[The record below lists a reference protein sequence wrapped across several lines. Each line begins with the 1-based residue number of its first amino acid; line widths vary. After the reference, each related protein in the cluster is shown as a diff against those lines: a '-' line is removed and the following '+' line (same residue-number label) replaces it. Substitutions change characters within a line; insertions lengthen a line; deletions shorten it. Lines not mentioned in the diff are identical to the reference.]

1 MRKKLASDG
10 GRSGSRYAAPTVA
23 VRHGALEG
31 AASFAGCAASC
42 RGFWRKEKLGHFPHS
57 PPTHFEKIEMAFQE
71 VPFLM
76 SSVQDRLRDS
86 LTIAE
91 TYGDV
96 GSNNSP
102 THHELFDY
110 LLDFGALE
118 LAWAAQPGFENAFE
132 KLLALG
138 VSINQVDTDGKTA
151 LHHVLL
157 QEPSPR
163 RDRTQEDHFI
173 AVGFAARRL
182 LEAGADGHSVL
193 PDGRSAL
200 DLAVCRGWLR
210 IARQIQTG
218 VDDKSDLEGS
228 RTIVARFK
236 VLGGN
241 MESPTGGWLP
251 QREGEKFSEDAARKH
266 NSVTL
271 LLDAAR
277 SGDVGMF
284 EALREAGANLWV
296 RGERNENALHFACGA
311 KCPPLVERLLS
322 LGFDPNE
329 RSIRFFTPLHFALW
343 TNLTDDPTQDQV
355 QQRRATICLLLVAG
369 ARLDESALL
378 AAADDL
384 LLLEEMLSHVPEE
397 EVSPRVVSQIVLQ
410 VASSDSADDF
420 FHQSDD
426 VLKQLRLRLITHFLE
441 RGASA
446 NHSLAQAFRQDQER
460 NDLELMAL
468 LRAHGVQPEK
478 EFSADEP
485 DLLAL

>member
-1 MRKKLASDG
+1 
-10 GRSGSRYAAPTVA
+10 
-23 VRHGALEG
+23 
-31 AASFAGCAASC
+31 
-42 RGFWRKEKLGHFPHS
+42 
-57 PPTHFEKIEMAFQE
+57 
-71 VPFLM
+71 
-76 SSVQDRLRDS
+76 
-86 LTIAE
+86 
-91 TYGDV
+91 
-96 GSNNSP
+96 
-102 THHELFDY
+102 
-110 LLDFGALE
+110 
-118 LAWAAQPGFENAFE
+118 
-132 KLLALG
+132 
-138 VSINQVDTDGKTA
+138 
-151 LHHVLL
+151 
-157 QEPSPR
+157 
-163 RDRTQEDHFI
+163 
-173 AVGFAARRL
+173 VGFAARRL

-210 IARQIQTG
+210 IARQIQSG

-241 MESPTGGWLP
+241 MESPMGGWLP
-251 QREGEKFSEDAARKH
+251 QEGEKFSEDAARKH

-296 RGERNENALHFACGA
+296 RGERNENALHFACSA

-329 RSIRFFTPLHFALW
+329 ASIRFFTPLHLALW
-343 TNLTDDPTQDQV
+343 PVENLTDAPTQDQV
-355 QQRRATICLLLVAG
+355 QQRKATIRLLLATG
-369 ARLDESALL
+369 ARVDESALL
-378 AAADDL
+378 SATDDL

-397 EVSPRVVSQIVLQ
+397 EVSPRIASQIVLQ
-410 VASSDSADDF
+410 VASSDSASDF
-420 FHQSDD
+420 FHQSEDA
-426 VLKQLRLRLITHFLE
+426 LKQLRLRLTTHFLE

-446 NHSLAQAFRQDQER
+446 NHSLAQAFRQAQER
-460 NDLELMAL
+460 NDLALMAL